1 MFAYVTNVP
10 VTSETAVE
18 LGEEYRKRWGVET
31 GFRMKKK
38 LRGKT
43 NSPKYSVRLLFLM
56 LSVLLYNL
64 FILLNAIL
72 GFGENEKRHQMT
84 LHMFRTAM
92 EREAKG

>member
-31 GFRMKKK
+31 GFRMKRK

-43 NSPKYSVRLLFLM
+43 NSPKYSVRLLFLL

-64 FILLNAIL
+64 FILLNALL
-72 GFGENEKRHQMT
+72 GFGEDGKRYRMT
-84 LHMFRTAM
+84 LHVFRTLV
-92 EREAKG
+92 EKDAKG